1 MSPVLINIWEDIFGD
16 SPVPNI
22 SLRLN
27 MPPRFVR
34 TGLQARCIKT
44 TTSVQME
51 NQFTI
56 KRTLIYQ
63 STI

>member
-27 MPPRFVR
+27 MPSRFVR

-56 KRTLIYQ
+56 KRTQIYQ

>member
-1 MSPVLINIWEDIFGD
+1 MSPVLINIWENLFGD

-27 MPPRFVR
+27 MSPRFVR
-34 TGLQARCIKT
+34 TGVQARCIKT
-44 TTSVQME
+44 KTSVQME

-56 KRTLIYQ
+56 KITLIHQ
-63 STI
+63 